1 MKPDTI
7 ELMEKNLTC
16 DHICD
21 LLDFLANKEM
31 VRELNL
37 RRNKI
42 CNKGAIRLAQF
53 IIG

>member
-7 ELMEKNLTC
+7 ELLNKNLTC
-16 DHICD
+16 EHLID

-42 CNKGAIRLAQF
+42 SNKGA
-53 IIG
+53 